1 MTAGSFSYRPL
12 ANTTIARVRVV
23 DEPTEITNMINT
35 PQSRSR
41 LRFALVCVICTL
53 MCVRVRAPSKAP
65 GFVWLKRSQCVSA
78 RQCVRRP
85 RNHASEILMLS
96 GRARLYAQYASRF
109 FVFFVLAQK
118 EFHTFVVGFR
128 RSSFVAGSLS
138 SLRCSVCAC
147 FCVLFPMK
155 LCVIGSD

>member
-53 MCVRVRAPSKAP
+53 MCVRAPSKAP

-78 RQCVRRP
+78 QQCVRRP

-96 GRARLYAQYASRF
+96 GRARPYAQYASRF

-118 EFHTFVVGFR
+118 EFQSFVVRFC
-128 RSSFVAGSLS
+128 RSLFVADSLS
-138 SLRCSVCAC
+138 SLRCSVCV
-147 FCVLFPMK
+147 F
-155 LCVIGSD
+155 